1 MELPCRIFNRQHQG
15 KIIGICDGGCYSV
28 FFSITLYILNQN
40 LSNLQQIMLIARVF
54 TLDLRFFNCLSLWC
68 CYGYWNVKNI
78 ANFVNMALKSF
89 FLMRTW
95 KVSAQIQLL
104 YQNNM
109 TIWIINHRNIG
120 NIPSTSV
127 AMGTDLFFLKLSQN
141 TQSIAFRLITLYLL
155 NRICCFLLK
164 RKVQISALGR
174 TKNIK
179 CFLNFTPVCQKMR
192 FGKMNMILKKKID
205 LVRVL
210 CRFTPLKW

>member
-1 MELPCRIFNRQHQG
+1 
-15 KIIGICDGGCYSV
+15 
-28 FFSITLYILNQN
+28 
-40 LSNLQQIMLIARVF
+40 MLIERAF
-54 TLDLRFFNCLSLWC
+54 TLDLRFFNCLILWC

-104 YQNNM
+104 FQNSI
-109 TIWIINHRNIG
+109 TIWIIKHRNIG
-120 NIPSTSV
+120 NIPSTGV

-164 RKVQISALGR
+164 RKVQISAHFQQLFQKSIITWNMKHR
-174 TKNIK
+174 NIGNIYSTGVAIGTDL
-179 CFLNFTPVCQKMR
+179 FLLKLSWSIQLTAFCSITLYVFNR
-192 FGKMNMILKKKID
+192 ILSN
-205 LVRVL
+205 L
-210 CRFTPLKW
+210 